1 MKGCFSLSS
10 PVLRRV
16 TCWFAGVFF
25 FVLAA
30 RLFLFVH
37 RKAVNVLFWDQWDFY
52 LPMFQ
57 GEGVWALFSRQH
69 GPHRQGL
76 GMLITAGLAQLS
88 GWNTRWDSFA
98 VAITMVV
105 AAGLAVRLAVK
116 SGLGFAVSTVF
127 CAILFLNL
135 RQYEIFVGTPNIS
148 HGALPVVLL
157 LCACLAWFVRNV
169 WLRVAF
175 LVVLSFFL
183 IFTGFGLFG
192 GLVIPAVLIGG
203 SVGDFFHRRPVPVLP
218 VTLGL
223 LAIGGAWF
231 LFFRGYVFSPAVADF
246 RFPHE
251 RPWEYLPFAGL
262 ILSNAV
268 AVPGSE
274 FVATTVGLL
283 LLGTGVLACL
293 VHAVMLLLPGNPDDR
308 PPGMAILTLTAFT
321 LAFVANT
328 AIGRIC
334 LGWEGAAASRYVPL
348 VAPGILGLFLCLRYL
363 PPRRQAI
370 AAVAAI
376 VILAA
381 GLLNISK
388 PAATHARLSA
398 DGRRAWC
405 RACIE
410 SRDPVVASRVSGYL
424 VYPEPEAIRAR
435 VEFLDRHGLGFFHSR
450 GPGGPDAAR

>member
-1 MKGCFSLSS
+1 M
-10 PVLRRV
+10 R
-16 TCWFAGVFF
+16 WFAGVFF
-25 FVLAA
+25 VVLAA
-30 RLFLFVH
+30 RLFVFVH

-57 GEGVWALFSRQH
+57 GEGIWALFSRQH

-76 GMLITAGLAQLS
+76 GMLITASLAHLS
-88 GWNTRWDSFA
+88 GWNCRWDSFA
-98 VAITMVV
+98 VAVAMVA

-116 SGLGFAVSTVF
+116 SGLGFAASTVF

-169 WLRVAF
+169 WLRVA
-175 LVVLSFFL
+175 LLAVLSFFL
-183 IFTGFGLFG
+183 TFTGFGLFG

-203 SVGDFFHRRPVPVLP
+203 SLGDFFNRRPVALLP

-223 LAIGGAWF
+223 LAIAGAWI
-231 LFFRGYVFSPAVADF
+231 LFSRNYVFSPAVADF

-262 ILSNAV
+262 ILSNAMGF
-268 AVPGSE
+268 PGYA
-274 FVATTVGLL
+274 FGATTVGLL
-283 LLGTGVLACL
+283 LLGALVLTCL
-293 VHAVMLLLPGNPDDR
+293 THAVLLLRPGTPERR
-308 PPGMAILTLTAFT
+308 PQIMAILTLTAFT

-328 AIGRIC
+328 AVGRIC

-348 VAPGILGLFLCLRYL
+348 VAPGILGLFLCLKYL
-363 PPRRQAI
+363 PPRRQLIAAI
-370 AAVAAI
+370 AAII
-376 VILAA
+376 VLAG

-388 PAATHARLSA
+388 PDATHARLSA
-398 DGRRAWC
+398 EGRKAWC
-405 RACIE
+405 RAYIE
-410 SRDPVVASRVSGYL
+410 SRDPVVASRTSGYL
-424 VYPEPEAIRAR
+424 VYPDPDAIRAR
-435 VEFLDRHGLGFFHSR
+435 VGFLEAHQLGFLRS
-450 GPGGPDAAR
+450 PAPESPAATKP